1 MHRVAAHNKNRLGTL
16 PGQGPNGPRELLP
29 TRRMRLILFN
39 KPFGVLPQF
48 TSADGRPCLRDFVPL
63 RGVYP
68 AGRLDMDS
76 EGLMLLTDF
85 GEHPFESCDLSREFL
100 SLSCER
106 FTFSG
111 KLLLRFRPRGCG
123 CSLGRFGER
132 TPVFVCNYTQNVRCR
147 CAQIGFELSAEA
159 DADPVERRTDAVVE
173 RR

>member
-1 MHRVAAHNKNRLGTL
+1 MSTLAERLMSFVVERYPFAL
-16 PGQGPNGPRELLP
+16 PAV
-29 TRRMRLILFN
+29 RRAL
-39 KPFGVLPQF
+39 
-48 TSADGRPCLRDFVPL
+48 
-63 RGVYP
+63 
-68 AGRLDMDS
+68 
-76 EGLMLLTDF
+76 
-85 GEHPFESCDLSREFL
+85 ESCDLSREVL

-159 DADPVERRTDAVVE
+159 DAEPVERRTDAVVE